1 LFNHVQVGCSFINIW
16 HNLPTSTT
24 PKELSKANFKNE
36 ICQVDIEIVEETWAN
51 QVLLEHL
58 PTSLQIAR
66 MLFCERMSMSGEH
79 VNTNKWT
86 WTNIF
91 WNILL
96 TSTKYFENII
106 WHMGHNI
113 WWSGGIFCHVFIDEC
128 YLWMINENGWT
139 FRECWQ

>member
-1 LFNHVQVGCSFINIW
+1 MEGTIAWYCGVLKGTIVGGLQHLFNHVQVGCSFINIR

-24 PKELSKANFKNE
+24 PKELSKANLKNE
-36 ICQVDIEIVEETWAN
+36 ICQVDIEIVEETWVN

-79 VNTNKWT
+79 VNVNKWT
-86 WTNIF
+86 WTNLF

-106 WHMGHNI
+106 WHVHG
-113 WWSGGIFCHVFIDEC
+113 
-128 YLWMINENGWT
+128 T
-139 FRECWQ
+139 

>member
-1 LFNHVQVGCSFINIW
+1 
-16 HNLPTSTT
+16 
-24 PKELSKANFKNE
+24 LSKANLKNE
-36 ICQVDIEIVEETWAN
+36 ICQVDIEIVEETWVN

-79 VNTNKWT
+79 VNVNKWT
-86 WTNIF
+86 WTNLF

-106 WHMGHNI
+106 WHVHG
-113 WWSGGIFCHVFIDEC
+113 
-128 YLWMINENGWT
+128 T
-139 FRECWQ
+139 